1 MSFLTLGFIEPF
13 TDFSFDNNII
23 DSATEEKI
31 IGIVIDNKLGF
42 KLHLKNMLIKNSE
55 LSQENQN

>member
-1 MSFLTLGFIEPF
+1 MSFLTLSFIEPLA
-13 TDFSFDNNII
+13 DFSFDNNII

-31 IGIVIDNKLGF
+31 IGIVIDNKLSF

-55 LSQENQN
+55 PSQENQN